1 MKYFYDTEFIEGTK
15 KTWWGK
21 TTPPTIDLISI
32 GIVDEDGR
40 EYYSISK
47 EFDLDYAWDKWDGEY
62 HEQSTFEK
70 SHGLSL
76 RKKYWI
82 RENVLRPIFNELFER
97 ATNINSV
104 GITMTKKR
112 LKFLISRYGKSRKTI
127 AKEVKNFCYSYKAV
141 KDGGGQITS
150 GSFIPNKQVEIE
162 LYGYYSSCDH
172 VVLSW
177 LFGRMIDLP
186 KGFPMYTKDLK
197 QMIDDKAEET
207 INRICY
213 ESGNHTVWSK
223 NEAISFIKRQ
233 YSYPKQENEHN
244 ALADAKWNYKLYKFL
259 EKC

>member
-127 AKEVKNFCYSYKAV
+127 AKEVKNFCYSYRAV

-186 KGFPMYTKDLK
+186 KSFTMYIIDLK
-197 QMIDDKAEET
+197 QNLDELSEDEIKS
-207 INRICY
+207 ICY
-213 ESGNHTVWSK
+213 ATGNHTVLTKEEALNIIKSK
-223 NEAISFIKRQ
+223 HD
-233 YSYPKQENEHN
+233 YPEQSNEHN
-244 ALADAKWNYKLYKFL
+244 VLDDAIFV
-259 EKC
+259 

>member
-186 KGFPMYTKDLK
+186 KGFPMYTIDLK
-197 QMIDDKAEET
+197 QTLDELAEDE
-207 INRICY
+207 IKSFCY
-213 ESGNHTVWSK
+213 ATGNHTVLTKEEALNIIKSK
-223 NEAISFIKRQ
+223 HD
-233 YSYPKQENEHN
+233 YPKQSNEHN
-244 ALADAKWNYKLYKFL
+244 ALDDAIFVKNLYHFL
-259 EKC
+259 NT

>member
-127 AKEVKNFCYSYKAV
+127 AKEVKNFCYSYRAV

-162 LYGYYSSCDH
+162 LYGYYSSFDH

-186 KGFPMYTKDLK
+186 KGFPMYTIDLK
-197 QMIDDKAEET
+197 QTLDELAEDE
-207 INRICY
+207 IKSFCY
-213 ESGNHTVWSK
+213 ATGNHTVLTKEEALNIIKSK
-223 NEAISFIKRQ
+223 HD
-233 YSYPKQENEHN
+233 YPKQSNEHN
-244 ALADAKWNYKLYKFL
+244 ALDDAIFVKNLYHFL
-259 EKC
+259 NT

>member
-112 LKFLISRYGKSRKTI
+112 LKFLICRYGKSRKTI
-127 AKEVKNFCYSYKAV
+127 AKEVKNFCYSYRAV

-162 LYGYYSSCDH
+162 LYGYYSSFDH

-186 KGFPMYTKDLK
+186 KGFPMYTIDLK
-197 QMIDDKAEET
+197 QTLADSAAVQA
-207 INRICY
+207 NRFCNTK
-213 ESGNHTVWSK
+213 SNHTELTK
-223 NEAISFIKRQ
+223 EEAINIIK
-233 YSYPKQENEHN
+233 SKHDYPKQSSEHN
-244 ALADAKWNYKLYKFL
+244 ALDDAIFVKNLYHFL
-259 EKC
+259 NT